1 MHHCVVS
8 PEWICGVSLAGTLD
22 LAAAAAARHPQVVV
36 ITGGAGE
43 KHLKIERERKMKK
56 TLLHLDRDLLCREI
70 YRGQLEHNKLCSEK
84 SDLLLL
90 LFFLRVFCTSSSS
103 SSGSS
108 VFKEESLWLRRR
120 VSSERPTASVT
131 VS

>member
-22 LAAAAAARHPQVVV
+22 LAAAAAAAARHSQVVV

-56 TLLHLDRDLLCREI
+56 HC
-70 YRGQLEHNKLCSEK
+70 
-84 SDLLLL
+84 
-90 LFFLRVFCTSSSS
+90 CT
-103 SSGSS
+103 
-108 VFKEESLWLRRR
+108 
-120 VSSERPTASVT
+120 
-131 VS
+131 